1 MFSLEDKTFKHGT
14 SITLLKGIYNF
25 FFFFENHIVDG
36 KTFKLVMICNNS
48 IVYSIIGS
56 TAGFHRSICFLGLW

>member
-1 MFSLEDKTFKHGT
+1 MFSLKDKTFKHGT
-14 SITLLKGIYNF
+14 SITLLKGIYKKN
-25 FFFFENHIVDG
+25 FFFENHIVDG